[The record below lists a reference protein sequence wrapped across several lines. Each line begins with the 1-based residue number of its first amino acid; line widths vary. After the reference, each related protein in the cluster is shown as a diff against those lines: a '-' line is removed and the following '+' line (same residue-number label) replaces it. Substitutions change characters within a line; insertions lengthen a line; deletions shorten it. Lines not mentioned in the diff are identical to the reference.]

1 MRAQGPTFWLL
12 KGDLDWREG
21 YTENIVTDGQIRL
34 AVDPSGPLTFASQD
48 GSLGGLRLPQGMA
61 LDDTSLLLYLLDR
74 NTQSIKRYEP
84 AAREFLT
91 LPNVGG
97 PGSEARQFQAA
108 GATAIAGGNLYIAD
122 RGNRRIQVFALNS
135 LALRHVW
142 GPWDGNRRPVEPDHG
157 TAWEPVDL
165 AAAGDRVAILDHH
178 YGRVFIH
185 QPGKDAL
192 TELIEGSE
200 ENAGRFSR
208 IALDRDGRIYL
219 LDASSMK
226 LMVFDTEG
234 RYLEEARDPG
244 ELLDRFA
251 RPAIRLDHKG
261 RFCLPE
267 SLARECP
274 RELPSQP
281 ASALSPLVGCGS
293 GEAGL
298 LFNRHGDLLEP
309 SPDPEQ
315 AGPRLY
321 ARQGT
326 WISAALDS
334 RIHACQWHRVEL
346 DLHALPPGSK
356 LRVSTYTDHEPR
368 SIQDIVNPTVI
379 PERLWETHHALLG
392 RPVSESAEQEVP
404 VTVCNEGSGT
414 ASARQE
420 EMLVQSYPGQYLW
433 LRLQIYGDGYVTPQ
447 VEAVRIH
454 YPRDAYLKYLPA
466 VFAAEY
472 ESRSFLERFLS
483 LFQTEWDA
491 IETRIENIARY
502 FDPDAVPAGP
512 CLEYLASQWLALPL
526 EGSWNS
532 EQKRRLLAAAPEYY
546 ERRGTLEGLRF
557 ILRIYLANITGIREL
572 ADEGIGQAPGVSA
585 FPVLVEGYRRR
596 EFLMLQ
602 DEEHSRLNRNH
613 PLWSPAV
620 VGRLQLDVF
629 AREGKVRLV
638 STGDPERDFFHEHA
652 HRFQVFLP
660 STWLRSK
667 ADEALLQRAL
677 DREKPAHTKYE
688 LCLVEPR
695 FRVGI
700 QSTVGVD
707 TIIGDYPVAVLAGST
722 GETDVPV
729 NRPPRQRLGYDTVL
743 GGESFRQG
751 GMPLAGIRVGINTV
765 LS

>member
-1 MRAQGPTFWLL
+1 M
-12 KGDLDWREG
+12 
-21 YTENIVTDGQIRL
+21 
-34 AVDPSGPLTFASQD
+34 
-48 GSLGGLRLPQGMA
+48 
-61 LDDTSLLLYLLDR
+61 
-74 NTQSIKRYEP
+74 
-84 AAREFLT
+84 
-91 LPNVGG
+91 
-97 PGSEARQFQAA
+97 
-108 GATAIAGGNLYIAD
+108 
-122 RGNRRIQVFALNS
+122 
-135 LALRHVW
+135 
-142 GPWDGNRRPVEPDHG
+142 
-157 TAWEPVDL
+157 
-165 AAAGDRVAILDHH
+165 
-178 YGRVFIH
+178 
-185 QPGKDAL
+185 
-192 TELIEGSE
+192 
-200 ENAGRFSR
+200 
-208 IALDRDGRIYL
+208 
-219 LDASSMK
+219 
-226 LMVFDTEG
+226 
-234 RYLEEARDPG
+234 
-244 ELLDRFA
+244 
-251 RPAIRLDHKG
+251 
-261 RFCLPE
+261 
-267 SLARECP
+267 
-274 RELPSQP
+274 
-281 ASALSPLVGCGS
+281 
-293 GEAGL
+293 
-298 LFNRHGDLLEP
+298 
-309 SPDPEQ
+309 
-315 AGPRLY
+315 
-321 ARQGT
+321 
-326 WISAALDS
+326 
-334 RIHACQWHRVEL
+334 
-346 DLHALPPGSK
+346 
-356 LRVSTYTDHEPR
+356 
-368 SIQDIVNPTVI
+368 
-379 PERLWETHHALLG
+379 
-392 RPVSESAEQEVP
+392 
-404 VTVCNEGSGT
+404 
-414 ASARQE
+414 
-420 EMLVQSYPGQYLW
+420 
-433 LRLQIYGDGYVTPQ
+433 
-447 VEAVRIH
+447 
-454 YPRDAYLKYLPA
+454 
-466 VFAAEY
+466 
-472 ESRSFLERFLS
+472 
-483 LFQTEWDA
+483 
-491 IETRIENIARY
+491 
-502 FDPDAVPAGP
+502 
-512 CLEYLASQWLALPL
+512 